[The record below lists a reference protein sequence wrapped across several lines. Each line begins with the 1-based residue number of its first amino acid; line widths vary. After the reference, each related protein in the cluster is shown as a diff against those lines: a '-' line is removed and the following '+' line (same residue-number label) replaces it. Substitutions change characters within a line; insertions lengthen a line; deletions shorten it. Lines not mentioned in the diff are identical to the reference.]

1 MLTPIIKSKIYSC
14 PHCQENL
21 ISFEERKIKNING
34 KSIFNKSYLF
44 EKDESE
50 EDLISYKREDIV
62 KRNNSLDLIYILEGH
77 CPKCDKT
84 LYSAQ
89 HWFSLNYKKHYLDIL
104 MNNLEEFL
112 NIEMDGIVLSYKE
125 EDDGILFKAYHD
137 IYDNKED
144 LIADIID
151 YDSNIFLTAKN
162 YMEEF
167 EIIESF
173 KISELEASEKELIK
187 NILNSNEENIICHI
201 SGEEKYDILE
211 FSPLSETYI
220 DIFKY
225 LLTQSISLNKE
236 DYSYYVTYNEPV
248 NDNDFIKNI
257 TDIFGEKISN
267 LQIEIPILY

>member
-104 MNNLEEFL
+104 MNNSEEFL
-112 NIEMDGIVLSYKE
+112 NIEMGGIVLSYKE

-257 TDIFGEKISN
+257 TDIFGEKIFN

>member
-50 EDLISYKREDIV
+50 EDLIIYKREDIV

-104 MNNLEEFL
+104 MNNSEEFL

>member
-104 MNNLEEFL
+104 MNNSEEFL

-137 IYDNKED
+137 IYDNKEE
-144 LIADIID
+144 LISDIID

-225 LLTQSISLNKE
+225 LLAQSISLNKE

-257 TDIFGEKISN
+257 TDVFGEKISN

>member
-104 MNNLEEFL
+104 MNNSEEFL

-187 NILNSNEENIICHI
+187 NILNNNEENIICHI

-225 LLTQSISLNKE
+225 LLIQSISLNKE

>member
-104 MNNLEEFL
+104 MNNSEEFL

>member
-104 MNNLEEFL
+104 MNNSEEFL

-187 NILNSNEENIICHI
+187 NILNNNEENIICHI
-201 SGEEKYDILE
+201 SGEEKYDIIE

-225 LLTQSISLNKE
+225 LLIQSISLNKE

>member
-104 MNNLEEFL
+104 MNNSEEFL

-187 NILNSNEENIICHI
+187 NILNSNEENIIFHI

>member
-1 MLTPIIKSKIYSC
+1 MLTPIIKSKIHSC

-50 EDLISYKREDIV
+50 EDFISYKREDIV

-104 MNNLEEFL
+104 MNNSEEFL

-125 EDDGILFKAYHD
+125 EDDGILFKVYHD
-137 IYDNKED
+137 IYDNKEE
-144 LIADIID
+144 LISDIID

-225 LLTQSISLNKE
+225 LLAQSISLNKE

-257 TDIFGEKISN
+257 TDVFGEKISN